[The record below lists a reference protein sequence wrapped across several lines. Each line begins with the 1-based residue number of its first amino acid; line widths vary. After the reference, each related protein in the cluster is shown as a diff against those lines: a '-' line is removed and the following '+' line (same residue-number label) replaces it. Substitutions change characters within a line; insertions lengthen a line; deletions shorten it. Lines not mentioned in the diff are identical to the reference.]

1 MYQHV
6 LAVMKK
12 HEQVGSW
19 IRKNIIENKLAPGE
33 KLPSESQLC
42 AQFGVSRNAVRQAIR
57 DLAQEGWVQTERGVG
72 TFCRSRVPS
81 TQLTTNIAFVAFFA
95 SSYIFPEV
103 IRGCD
108 HVLYSRGFNLILNQS
123 EYDLE
128 KERSILLSLRKKR
141 VDGIIIAPIYD
152 GKDRSNA
159 NLLEEMQSEG
169 IAIVLCDSTF
179 LDRRFSFVAL
189 DDPAGGAAAA
199 QHLWDR
205 GHRKIG
211 VFFQDDY
218 LVKTRRMEGV
228 YTLLERKNTSVRAD
242 WMVKFRGQGPASE
255 APAAAE
261 RFFRTASELPT
272 AFVCSSDEDALH
284 LIQAAEKY
292 NVQVPRDLSV
302 IGFDN
307 SSVAQLERVSLSS
320 VDHPGFSMGEIMTNI
335 LLEKIFHPEIK
346 LVTRTLITP
355 TIIERSSVRSIPA
368 EAEIPV

>member
-1 MYQHV
+1 
-6 LAVMKK
+6 MKK
-12 HEQVGSW
+12 HELVGSW
-19 IRKNIIENKLAPGE
+19 IRKSISENKLAPGE

-57 DLAQEGWVQTERGVG
+57 DLTQEGWVKTERGVG
-72 TFCRSRVPS
+72 TFCRSRVPAAE
-81 TQLTTNIAFVAFFA
+81 LTTNVAFVAFFA
-95 SSYIFPEV
+95 SSHTFPEV

-108 HVLYSRGFNLILNQS
+108 HILYSRGFNLILNQS

-141 VDGIIIAPIYD
+141 VDGVIIAPVYD

-159 NLLEEMQSEG
+159 NLLEEMQAEG
-169 IAIVLCDSTF
+169 TAIVLCDSTF

-189 DDPAGGAAAA
+189 DDPAGGALAA

-205 GHRKIG
+205 GHREIG

-218 LVKTRRMEGV
+218 MVKIRRMEGV
-228 YTLLERKNTSVRAD
+228 YTFLERKNSSVPTD
-242 WMVKFRGQGPASE
+242 WMIKFRGQGPASG

-261 RFFRTASELPT
+261 RFFRAASKRPT

-292 NVQVPRDLSV
+292 NIRVPQDLSV

-307 SSVAQLERVSLSS
+307 SSVAQLERVSLTS

-335 LLEKIFHPEIK
+335 LLEKIFHPEIR
-346 LVTRTLITP
+346 LVTRTLIAP
-355 TIIERSSVRSIPA
+355 AIVERSSVRALTRDPEPA
-368 EAEIPV
+368 

>member
-1 MYQHV
+1 
-6 LAVMKK
+6 MKK
-12 HEQVGSW
+12 HELVGSW
-19 IRKNIIENKLAPGE
+19 IRKNIIENKFAPGE
-33 KLPSESQLC
+33 KLPSESELC

-57 DLAQEGWVQTERGVG
+57 DLAQEGWVQTARGVG
-72 TFCRSRVPS
+72 TFCRSRVPA

-95 SSYIFPEV
+95 SSYIFPEI

-123 EYDLE
+123 EYDLD
-128 KERSILLSLRKKR
+128 KERSILLFLRKKR
-141 VDGIIIAPIYD
+141 VDGIIIAPVYD

-159 NLLEEMQSEG
+159 GLLEEMQAEG
-169 IAIVLCDSTF
+169 TAIVLCDSTF

-189 DDPAGGAAAA
+189 DDLAGGAAAA
-199 QHLWDR
+199 SHLWDR

-218 LVKTRRMEGV
+218 MVKIRRMEGV
-228 YTLLERKNTSVRAD
+228 YGFLERKTSSVRND
-242 WMVKFRGQGPASE
+242 WIVRFRGQGPASE

-261 RFFRTASELPT
+261 RFFRAASDLPT

-292 NVQVPRDLSV
+292 NVRVPRDLSV
-302 IGFDN
+302 VGFDN

-335 LLEKIFHPEIK
+335 LLEKIFHPEIR
-346 LVTRTLITP
+346 LVTRTLISP
-355 TIIERSSVRSIPA
+355 SIIERSSVRSLVDGTDQDISP
-368 EAEIPV
+368 

>member
-1 MYQHV
+1 M
-6 LAVMKK
+6 
-12 HEQVGSW
+12 
-19 IRKNIIENKLAPGE
+19 
-33 KLPSESQLC
+33 
-42 AQFGVSRNAVRQAIR
+42 
-57 DLAQEGWVQTERGVG
+57 
-72 TFCRSRVPS
+72 
-81 TQLTTNIAFVAFFA
+81 
-95 SSYIFPEV
+95 
-103 IRGCD
+103 
-108 HVLYSRGFNLILNQS
+108 
-123 EYDLE
+123 
-128 KERSILLSLRKKR
+128 
-141 VDGIIIAPIYD
+141 
-152 GKDRSNA
+152 
-159 NLLEEMQSEG
+159 
-169 IAIVLCDSTF
+169 
-179 LDRRFSFVAL
+179 
-189 DDPAGGAAAA
+189 
-199 QHLWDR
+199 
-205 GHRKIG
+205 
-211 VFFQDDY
+211 
-218 LVKTRRMEGV
+218 
-228 YTLLERKNTSVRAD
+228 LERKNTSVRAD
-242 WMVKFRGQGPASE
+242 WMVRFRGQGPASE

>member
-1 MYQHV
+1 
-6 LAVMKK
+6 MKK
-12 HEQVGSW
+12 HELVGSW
-19 IRKNIIENKLAPGE
+19 IRKNITENKLAPGE

-57 DLAQEGWVQTERGVG
+57 DLAQEGWVQTARGVG
-72 TFCRSRVPS
+72 TFCRSRVPA
-81 TQLTTNIAFVAFFA
+81 TQLTTNIAFIAFFA

-108 HVLYSRGFNLILNQS
+108 NVLYSRGFNLILNQS

-128 KERSILLSLRKKR
+128 KERSILLSLRKKH
-141 VDGIIIAPIYD
+141 VDGIIIAPVYD

-159 NLLEEMQSEG
+159 GLLEEMQAEG
-169 IAIVLCDSTF
+169 TAIVLCDSTF

-189 DDPAGGAAAA
+189 DDMAGGAAAA
-199 QHLWDR
+199 SHLWNR
-205 GHRKIG
+205 GHRNIG

-218 LVKTRRMEGV
+218 MVKIRRMEGV
-228 YTLLERKNTSVRAD
+228 YGFLERKNSSVRND
-242 WMVKFRGQGPASE
+242 WLVKFRGQGPSSE

-261 RFFRTASELPT
+261 RFFRTAVELPT

-284 LIQAAEKY
+284 LIQAAEKF

-307 SSVAQLERVSLSS
+307 SSVAQLERVSLTS

-335 LLEKIFHPEIK
+335 LLEKIFHPEIQ

-355 TIIERSSVRSIPA
+355 MIVERSSVRTLPTPADGAFIP
-368 EAEIPV
+368 